1 MRIKKLSKFIEEN
14 AKDAEPISDMY
25 GLVAAAAETRE
36 VIWNTSDI
44 KDDLGPLNSAL
55 LWLADLDPDYGT
67 VAEVADIMRANLS
80 EILDNPHG
88 SRIEANRAI
97 SIAMWFAV
105 RTSDRVLRRMA
116 AKASM
121 VSDLSFAK
129 EPDIHVYTE

>member
-1 MRIKKLSKFIEEN
+1 MRIKKLSKFIEEH

-36 VIWNTSDI
+36 VIWNTSGI
-44 KDDLGPLNSAL
+44 KDDLRPLNSAL
-55 LWLADLDPDYGT
+55 LWLEDLDPDYGT

-97 SIAMWFAV
+97 SIAMWFAA

-121 VSDLSFAK
+121 VSDLSFAR